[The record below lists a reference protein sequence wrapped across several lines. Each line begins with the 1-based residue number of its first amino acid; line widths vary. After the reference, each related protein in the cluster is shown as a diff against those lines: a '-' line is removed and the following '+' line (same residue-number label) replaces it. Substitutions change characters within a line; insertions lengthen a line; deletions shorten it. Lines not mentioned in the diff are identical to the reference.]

1 MGDPWDAV
9 KYEDP
14 IAFKKAEDFFAD
26 FDCPAKPW
34 VKTPVSI
41 SYNKQDNYSKNE
53 LLDVCYRGR
62 IFRFDTGGLLLI
74 QFLRPRVWRIR
85 FNEKHIDSS
94 MFTDYN
100 TRTIVRKQGKSLI
113 QELDHA
119 EDVDWD
125 LELEGE
131 DPSSE
136 HLVLMSV
143 IKEKAPKNPQGF
155 VKKPCVKLWIQKE
168 NFRITAT
175 RFVGA
180 QPAFFALPSSQAA
193 AAAWSPPTDEVEAVI
208 WQTKER
214 GFQYGQGAVVLN
226 IERTP
231 TARYMGFG
239 EQGGTKFIKD
249 QTFMNYFNFDNMRY
263 YNIYGRGP
271 ECDAEPL
278 YHSDP
283 YFIEVNSNPSL
294 QSMMATFVDNYSQ
307 VCMDVG
313 RIDWLNVRLA
323 TRFNAFAG
331 LFFAGDNVQD
341 IITLFTS
348 IVGRPRLKPR
358 FILGYHQGCYG
369 YDTQQ
374 KVQNIVDKYRQY
386 NYPMDGMHIDVD
398 MQDNYRT
405 FTINLNTFPDPPSM
419 FKRLRDQGVKCSTN
433 ITPVIANVP
442 CDWYKTL
449 NEGLEKG
456 YFVMDE
462 RDQDPSVT
470 DSDHIRYVQY
480 GKGNKYT
487 TNPSD
492 VNTRATFNFG
502 RDDYNFRE
510 NFNNKLVP
518 FHGGVDYG
526 GGKGSPGHYPN
537 LNNKVVRRWWGE
549 QYKNLFDNG
558 LEFVWQDMTS
568 PCMGQNYGDMKSWPF
583 RLLLEA
589 DGWSGDPSMAG
600 PNGETLKKK
609 AIEIWSLY
617 SYNLHKATYHG
628 LNRLES
634 RKGKRNFIIGR
645 GSFTGAHRFA
655 GLWTGDN
662 SSTWQFFNIS
672 VAQVLSLGLSG
683 VTVAGADVGGF
694 EPPEEGLQEF
704 CTPELFV
711 RWNLAYSM
719 LPWYR
724 NHYVQKGKKMFQEPW
739 AYEEFT
745 QSPAWKQMNMP
756 ADDWSLYRA
765 VHPIVRYYIR
775 LRYSLMQ
782 LMYDTMFENLLHG
795 LPIARAMIV
804 TDPYDGSLFAS
815 NEAYTRSQYL
825 IGNDLLHAPVMYP
838 RNNRDRRKLYLP
850 APSGWYQFNLRA
862 FDNDTR
868 LGVPL
873 QGLVPGG
880 KHVHFTASIKACWH
894 QDEDRVIP
902 ENIPYVTPMY
912 VRQGSIIPQIPI
924 LDFVPDRNDP
934 AQANI
939 QTPITL
945 HVYPGRVQC
954 VREQA
959 QFPYR
964 YDMYLDDGVS
974 RESAPE
980 DAYLAGSDEIGHTN
994 PARRDRLRGA
1004 FGDREAGSKFTHIR
1018 IVQTIKRV
1026 GKSAQSH
1033 LSKFER
1039 QLTISSTWDK
1049 YPHIKRDVGETFT
1062 VVFWHEP
1069 TARVDQK
1076 VLATVKDAKVV
1087 EGPYFDQQAYA
1098 TVVKVPLQGTG
1109 EQKSLCIT
1117 VPYEFDD

>member
-1 MGDPWDAV
+1 MTDVDTWNNVRYRDP
-9 KYEDP
+9 YT
-14 IAFKKAEDFFAD
+14 FQKAEDFFSD
-26 FDCPAKPW
+26 FDAPAQSW
-34 VKTPVSI
+34 VKQPTSI
-41 SYNKQDNYSKNE
+41 SYTKQDNYDKNK

-94 MFTDYN
+94 FFTDYN

-119 EDVDWD
+119 EDLDWD
-125 LELEGE
+125 LELEG
-131 DPSSE
+131 DGDSSN
-136 HLVLMSV
+136 HLLLMSV
-143 IKEKAPKNPQGF
+143 VKKKAPNHPQGY
-155 VKKPCVKLWIQKE
+155 VKQIGVKLWIQKE
-168 NFRITAT
+168 PFRITAT
-175 RFVGA
+175 RSVGA
-180 QPAFFALPSSQAA
+180 SPAFFAMPDDSAHS
-193 AAAWSPPTDEVEAVI
+193 AAWTPPTEEVEAVI

-214 GFQYGQGAVVLN
+214 GFQYGNGAVVLSV
-226 IERTP
+226 ERTP

-263 YNIYGRGP
+263 YNIYNRGP
-271 ECDAEPL
+271 KCEAEPL

-283 YFIEVNSNPSL
+283 YFIEVNANPSL
-294 QSMMATFVDNYSQ
+294 QSQVATFIDNYSQ

-313 RIDWLNVRLA
+313 RLDWLSIRLA

-348 IVGRPRLKPR
+348 IIGRPRLKPR
-358 FILGYHQGCYG
+358 YVLGYHQGCYG
-369 YDTQQ
+369 YDTRS
-374 KVQNIVDKYRQY
+374 KVENIVDKYRHYQ
-386 NYPMDGMHIDVD
+386 YPMDGMHIDVD

-419 FKRLRDQGVKCSTN
+419 FKKLRNQGVKCSTN

-442 CDWYKTL
+442 CDWYNTL
-449 NEGLEKG
+449 NEGLKKG

-462 RDQDPSVT
+462 RDMDPSVA

-487 TNPSD
+487 TNPSNVD
-492 VNTRATFNFG
+492 TRATFNFG
-502 RDDYNFRE
+502 RDNYNFRE
-510 NFNNKLVP
+510 SFNNKLVP

-537 LNNKVVRRWWGE
+537 LNNKAVRHWWGE
-549 QYKNLFDNG
+549 QYQNLFDNG

-583 RLLLEA
+583 RLMLEA
-589 DGWSGDPSMAG
+589 DGWSGDPSMKGA
-600 PNGETLKKK
+600 NGEMMKKK

-628 LNRLES
+628 LNRMET

-662 SSTWQFFNIS
+662 SSTWDFFNIS

-694 EPPEEGLQEF
+694 EPPESGEQF
-704 CTPELFV
+704 CDPELFI
-711 RWNLAYSM
+711 RWNLAYSL

-745 QSPAWKQMNMP
+745 QSQAWRDMNMP
-756 ADDWSLYRA
+756 AGDWALYRA

-804 TDPYDGSLFAS
+804 TDPLDGSLFAA
-815 NEAYTRSQYL
+815 NENYTRSQYL
-825 IGNDLLHAPVMYP
+825 VGNDLLHAPCMYE
-838 RNNRDRRKLYLP
+838 RNKRDRRKLYLP
-850 APSGWYQFNLRA
+850 APSAWYQFNLRA
-862 FDNDTR
+862 FDNDNS

-873 QGLVPGG
+873 QGRVAGG
-880 KHVHFTASIKACWH
+880 KHVHYTASIKACWH
-894 QDEDRVIP
+894 QDEDRLIP
-902 ENIPYVTPMY
+902 EALPYVTPMY
-912 VRQGSIIPQIPI
+912 VREGCIIPQIPV

-934 AQANI
+934 EQAKI

-945 HVYPGRVQC
+945 NIYPGRVLGA
-954 VREQA
+954 RELKDS
-959 QFPYR
+959 PYC

-974 RESAPE
+974 RDSAPE

-994 PARRDRLRGA
+994 PDRRDRLRGA
-1004 FGDREAGSKFTHIR
+1004 FGDHDARSKFTHVRVI
-1018 IVQTIKRV
+1018 QTVKRV
-1026 GKSAQSH
+1026 GKGSGSAT
-1033 LSKFER
+1033 KFER
-1039 QLTISSTWDK
+1039 QLTIKSTWDK
-1049 YPHIKRDVGETFT
+1049 YPYVERDIGKTFR

-1069 TARVDQK
+1069 GARIDYNN
-1076 VLATVKDAKVV
+1076 LATVKDAAVV
-1087 EGPYFDQQAYA
+1087 DKTYFDDQAKA
-1098 TVVKVPLQGTG
+1098 TVLRVPLQGKG
-1109 EQKSLCIT
+1109 EQKSLTIT
-1117 VPYEFDD
+1117 VPYEQEE